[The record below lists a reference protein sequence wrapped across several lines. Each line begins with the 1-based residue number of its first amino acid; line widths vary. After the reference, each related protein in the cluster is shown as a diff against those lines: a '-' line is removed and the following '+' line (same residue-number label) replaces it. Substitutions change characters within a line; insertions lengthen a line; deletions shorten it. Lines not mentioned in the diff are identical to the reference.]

1 MCVMKVNE
9 KLSILLVLEKT
20 KTSKDGKAPIT
31 FRLTVDCKR
40 VELSLGM
47 KINPQKW
54 NQSAG
59 LASGSSIEA
68 MQVNTAIN
76 RVKTSLVRHY
86 NILSAQHDYVSA
98 AMVKE
103 AYQGKKPEKR
113 KTILEAFEDRKSKR
127 LNSN

>member
-47 KINPQKW
+47 KINSQKW

-59 LASGSSIEA
+59 LATGSSIED
-68 MQVNTAIN
+68 MQFKTAIN
-76 RVKTSLVRHY
+76 RVKTSLVSHK
-86 NILSAQHDYVSA
+86 IGSATGRQRGCEEGSV
-98 AMVKE
+98 M
-103 AYQGKKPEKR
+103 
-113 KTILEAFEDRKSKR
+113 
-127 LNSN
+127 